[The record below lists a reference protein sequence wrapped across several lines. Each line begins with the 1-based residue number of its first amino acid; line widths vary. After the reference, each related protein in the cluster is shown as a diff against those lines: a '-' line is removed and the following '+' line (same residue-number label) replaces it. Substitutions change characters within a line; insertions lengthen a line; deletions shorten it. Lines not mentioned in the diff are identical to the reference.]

1 MTNSTKLSNKKKKK
15 RAYIKALNAKIERK
29 RQDPLKYAE
38 QHPKQEEATNASEM
52 VRVLFWG
59 NRVGKTE
66 WGAQEVTRYLLEKH
80 PKRKIVGPVEIWSA
94 CPSYDAQKETTQKKL
109 KAYIPKHRV
118 KDITYVKKGVWGEI
132 VLDNDNKINFKSY
145 EQGRE
150 KFQGA
155 GKRLVWFDEEPP
167 HDIWEECFVR
177 QEAGQPFDI
186 IMTMTPIKGMTW
198 VYDDIYLDT
207 DNPDNFVS
215 TAGWDDNPW
224 LTEKQK
230 EQMARGLSPEAIQ
243 VRRHGKFVKR
253 VGLICNWWDRS
264 KHIRHYDGYERYW
277 TYYEVLDGGFSD
289 PAAYLFI
296 GVDGDDNIH
305 VMKGYREPQLIADE
319 IVNKRNSMTGGMTI
333 TSGWID
339 TDNPRL
345 TQDLMTKGMSL
356 IPVEKL
362 PGGNASWDET
372 LAEKLAEYGKIQ
384 KATGEPRLFISD
396 DLVRFDPDKG
406 TEINWLVQEIE
417 NLVWLEQVKKTGIEI
432 KPKWDDHRRFHHH
445 FDGLRALAY
454 FLVMYKKRSYRVKE
468 YNKEKWSI

>member
-1 MTNSTKLSNKKKKK
+1 MERLKPLDCFKPHKK
-15 RAYIKALNAKIERK
+15 
-29 RQDPLKYAE
+29 Q
-38 QHPKQEEATNASEM
+38 QEATDAMEAI
-52 VRVLFWG
+52 RVLFWG

-66 WGAQEVTRYLLEKH
+66 WGASEVAKYILGEH
-80 PKRKIVGPVEIWSA
+80 PNRKTIGPIEIWSA

-109 KAYIPKHRV
+109 QKYIPKHRI

-132 VLDNDNKINFKSY
+132 VIDNNNKINFKSY

-155 GKRLVWFDEEPP
+155 GKRVIWFDEEPP

-177 QEAGQPFDI
+177 QEAGQKLEI

-207 DNPDNFVS
+207 GNPDIFIS
-215 TAGWDDNPW
+215 TAGWDDNPY
-224 LTEKQK
+224 LTLEQK
-230 EQMARGLSPEAIQ
+230 EQMSRGLSQEAIQ
-243 VRRHGKFVKR
+243 VRRYGKFVKR
-253 VGLICNWWDRS
+253 VGLVCNWWDRS
-264 KHIRHYDGYERYW
+264 KHIKHYDRFERYW

-289 PAAYLFI
+289 PSAYLFI
-296 GVDGDDNIH
+296 GVDEDDNVN
-305 VMKGYREPQLIADE
+305 VMKGFREPQLTAEE

-333 TSGWID
+333 TSGWVD

-345 TQDLMTKGMSL
+345 TQDLMSKGMSL
-356 IPVEKL
+356 MSVEKL
-362 PGGNASWDET
+362 PGESASWDES

-384 KATGEPRLFISD
+384 KGTGEPRLFISD

-417 NLVWLEQVKKTGIEI
+417 NLVWLEQVKKTGLEI
-432 KPKWDDHRRFHHH
+432 KPQWDDHRRFHHH

-454 FLVMYKKRSYRVKE
+454 FLVMYKKRPSTVKE
-468 YNKEKWSI
+468 YDKQKWAI